1 MKALD
6 DICHYI
12 GQLEISD
19 AIPEEIDRHDVF
31 NKAVDVR
38 SAAMLYIAL
47 QIQRD
52 TSALGIIGFGSK
64 FWSQV
69 C

>member
-1 MKALD
+1 
-6 DICHYI
+6 
-12 GQLEISD
+12 
-19 AIPEEIDRHDVF
+19 
-31 NKAVDVR
+31 
-38 SAAMLYIAL
+38 MLYIAL

-52 TSALGIIGFGSK
+52 TSALGIIGFGPK